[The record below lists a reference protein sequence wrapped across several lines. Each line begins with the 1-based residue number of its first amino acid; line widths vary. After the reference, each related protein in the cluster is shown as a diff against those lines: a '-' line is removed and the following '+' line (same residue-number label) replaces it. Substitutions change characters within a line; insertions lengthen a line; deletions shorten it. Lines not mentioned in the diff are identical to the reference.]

1 MGSRIGIFVFMV
13 LFLAIIVWGK
23 PSSDYEFTIPGS
35 EFDLGVRV
43 LVTSDL
49 EYAVKYVQ
57 KNLDSTVQAGDFDAR
72 GVTFP
77 SRDGLSPIVWIPNL
91 DDPAVVQHELLH
103 ATIDIMKWAS
113 VPLTEDTEE
122 VYAYELQYLTTQFN
136 SKTK

>member
-1 MGSRIGIFVFMV
+1 MASR
-13 LFLAIIVWGK
+13 LAIFIFSAFLFAFIVWAK
-23 PSSDYEFTIPGS
+23 PSSDYEFTIPGG
-35 EFDLGVRV
+35 EFDLGVKV

>member
-23 PSSDYEFTIPGS
+23 PSNDYEFTIPGG
-35 EFDLGVRV
+35 EFDLGVKV

-77 SRDGLSPIVWIPNL
+77 SRDGLSPIVWVPNL

-103 ATIDIMKWAS
+103 ATIDIMKWAN